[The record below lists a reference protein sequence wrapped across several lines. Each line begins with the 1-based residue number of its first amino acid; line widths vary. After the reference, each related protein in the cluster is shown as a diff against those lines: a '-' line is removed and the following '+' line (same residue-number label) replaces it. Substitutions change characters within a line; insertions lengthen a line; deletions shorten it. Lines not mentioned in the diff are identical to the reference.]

1 MQNNSNK
8 EAVTGKKMM
17 KNLNNNEVL
26 KSIIEENEYAIN
38 ILLNNEDI
46 DDNQYARI
54 QYYARLPLLYQC
66 IIYMRSQNF
75 TIKQIADIY
84 DVSCAMVNKMIKKIK
99 TEIYK

>member
-26 KSIIEENEYAIN
+26 KSIIEENEYAITA
-38 ILLNNEDI
+38 LLSSEDI
-46 DDNQYARI
+46 DDKQYERI
-54 QYYARLPLLYQC
+54 LFYSKLPAVYKC

>member
-26 KSIIEENEYAIN
+26 KSIIEENEYAITA
-38 ILLNNEDI
+38 LLSSEDI
-46 DDNQYARI
+46 DDKQYERI
-54 QYYARLPLLYQC
+54 LFYSKLPVVYKC
-66 IIYMRSQNF
+66 IIYMRSQNY

-84 DVSCAMVNKMIKKIK
+84 NVSCAMVNKMIKKIK